1 MIKTEIYKL
10 DRIEDGIAA
19 IETPNGRI
27 EHQKAEVLPKGAK
40 SGDCFTFENGR
51 FIPAKTETEKRRK
64 LISSLLDEIIA
75 EK

>member
-27 EHQKAEVLPKGAK
+27 EHQKAEVLPEGA
-40 SGDCFTFENGR
+40 N
-51 FIPAKTETEKRRK
+51 PAIALPLKTEDLFRQKPKPKNAEN
-64 LISSLLDEIIA
+64 LFHPSLM
-75 EK
+75 K